1 MNTPHGD
8 HDSLDLAA
16 RLRSEPIELPPDL
29 EQLEQTVLRRLGA
42 SPLQRRS
49 RAVVRALAFGITALA
64 SLASGYALAQL
75 VPTQARIAATHL
87 LLLYEDDRY
96 ATPSTDRARE
106 RVQEYVRW
114 ARRLAADGRLES
126 ADELSSEGFVIDAP
140 APAAS
145 EAAQTPIGALTGYFL
160 IRAADDALAQQS
172 AAASPH
178 MRHGGRVVVRPLGA
192 P

>member
-96 ATPSTDRARE
+96 AKPSTDRARE

-114 ARRLAADGRLES
+114 ARRLGPMAGSRVRTS
-126 ADELSSEGFVIDAP
+126 
-140 APAAS
+140 
-145 EAAQTPIGALTGYFL
+145 
-160 IRAADDALAQQS
+160 S
-172 AAASPH
+172 AARA
-178 MRHGGRVVVRPLGA
+178 
-192 P
+192 